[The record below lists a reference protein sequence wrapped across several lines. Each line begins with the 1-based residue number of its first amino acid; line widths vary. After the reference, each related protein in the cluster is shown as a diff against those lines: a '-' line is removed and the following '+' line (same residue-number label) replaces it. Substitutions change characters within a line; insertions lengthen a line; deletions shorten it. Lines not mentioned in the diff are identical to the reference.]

1 MIELYWGSHLMGKS
15 RTIPLARGLVC
26 GETSTIY
33 GQLEVVLTSYK
44 NIKIVIKRKPYSGHS
59 DVKFS
64 IPYTDLQDII
74 DILKKAKEKLDE
86 YWLSRI
92 ATTELKAKKLAKM
105 QT

>member
-1 MIELYWGSHLMGKS
+1 MRKS

-26 GETSTIY
+26 GETSTIF
-33 GQLEVVLTSYK
+33 GQLEVVLANYK
-44 NIKIVIKRKPYSGHS
+44 NVRIVIKRKPYSGHS
-59 DVKFS
+59 NVKFS

-86 YWLSRI
+86 YWLSRV
-92 ATTELKAKKLAKM
+92 ATTELKAKRLAKL

>member
-1 MIELYWGSHLMGKS
+1 MGKS

-33 GQLEVVLTSYK
+33 GQLEVLLSDYK
-44 NIKIVIKRKPYSGHS
+44 KVKIVIKRKPYSGHS

-64 IPYTDLQDII
+64 IPCTDLQDVI

-86 YWLSRI
+86 YWLSRV
-92 ATTELKAKKLAKM
+92 AAKELKAKKLAKL